1 MLKQKDWSTQARR
14 ALTAPE
20 LVAKLAQMDGWQ
32 LHGDGADVAIT
43 KTFRFDDYHETM
55 AFVNAVA
62 FIAHTQD
69 HHPDLSVHY
78 NRCVVRFNTH
88 DVQGLSPRAGLG
100 LMQAARDLDAEE
112 GADLARRDQHRSTGG
127 EADHHG
133 MRNEIHQR
141 AHARQAQEIGR
152 AHV

>member
-20 LVAKLAQMDGWQ
+20 LVAKLAHIPGWQ
-32 LHGDGADVAIT
+32 LQGDGADLAIA
-43 KTFRFDDYHETM
+43 KTYHFDDYHETM

-62 FIAHTQD
+62 FIAHVQD

-88 DVQGLSPRAGLG
+88 DVGGISDTDIDCAQRVEAL
-100 LMQAARDLDAEE
+100 
-112 GADLARRDQHRSTGG
+112 LAP
-127 EADHHG
+127 
-133 MRNEIHQR
+133 
-141 AHARQAQEIGR
+141 
-152 AHV
+152 